1 MRPRRWWAA
10 GLLGLLWVGLGQV
23 YVGKAARGIG
33 GFFLVLALS
42 LGAFAL
48 LTWGPFPRLAL
59 VLFALPAG
67 LSLYL
72 WADAILVAHRSGGS
86 YRRKRY
92 NRWYVY
98 LVLALLAQILGTRV
112 VGFWQAHVSQTFWI
126 PGASMEPTIL
136 EGDRLVVDK
145 RSYRFRE
152 PGRGDLVVFV
162 APESESALVLKRV
175 VGLPGE
181 RLEIRDKELFLNG
194 RRQPEPYVV
203 HSDPIT
209 YGASFGGQGRQRD
222 QVAMTVPPGQYVL
235 LGDNRDASYDSRFYG
250 PIRRESLQG
259 GGRVV
264 IYWSR
269 DPGSGRVR
277 WERIGRVVE

>member
-162 APESESALVLKRV
+162 APESKSALVLKRV
-175 VGLPGE
+175 NAAFAEGQFSSVLAGLVDRPVIAVPTSVG
-181 RLEIRDKELFLNG
+181 
-194 RRQPEPYVV
+194 
-203 HSDPIT
+203 